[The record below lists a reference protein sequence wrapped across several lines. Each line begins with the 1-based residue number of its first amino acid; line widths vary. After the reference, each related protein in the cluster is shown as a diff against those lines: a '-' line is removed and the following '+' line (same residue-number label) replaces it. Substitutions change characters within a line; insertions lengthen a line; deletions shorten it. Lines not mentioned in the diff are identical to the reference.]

1 MAVRVVLVLAVVETY
16 LATAAA
22 SPLDIAVVLDAAAA
36 AAAAVVVVVVVGQ
49 FAVVV
54 VVVVAAGQLA
64 VVAPVAEQPG
74 SGQYGFVVAYVAAV
88 AAGLS
93 FVDPRMHS
101 AQKGQQLLGADRIC
115 WR

>member
-22 SPLDIAVVLDAAAA
+22 SPLDTAVVLDTVAV
-36 AAAAVVVVVVVGQ
+36 AAVVVVVGQ
-49 FAVVV
+49 LAVVV
-54 VVVVAAGQLA
+54 VVVVAAEQLA
-64 VVAPVAEQPG
+64 VVAPVAEQPD
-74 SGQYGFVVAYVAAV
+74 SGQPGFVVAYVAAV

-101 AQKGQQLLGADRIC
+101 AEKGQQLLEADRIC
-115 WR
+115 LR